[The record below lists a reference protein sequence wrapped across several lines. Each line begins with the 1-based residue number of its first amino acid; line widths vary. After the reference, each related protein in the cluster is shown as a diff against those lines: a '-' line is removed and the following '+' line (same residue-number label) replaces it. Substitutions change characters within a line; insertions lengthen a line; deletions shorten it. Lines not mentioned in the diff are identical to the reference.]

1 MKHFTWTTLAFLSA
15 CLTVETAE
23 TDDKDNDGTTS
34 DEQSDGESNTDTQT
48 ENNDACSDYRSTYP
62 AGEYGLSVGSVLA
75 DFPGMVDGNGN
86 PQNLADIY
94 SDKSKQVLVIANA
107 FDT

>member
-1 MKHFTWTTLAFLSA
+1 MKHFTWITLAFLSA
-15 CLTVETAE
+15 CYTAE
-23 TDDKDNDGTTS
+23 TDDKNNDDTTS
-34 DEQSDGESNTDTQT
+34 DGENNTDTQT

-62 AGEYGLSVGSVLA
+62 VGEYGLSVGSVLA
-75 DFPGMVDGNGN
+75 DFPGMVDGSGN
-86 PQNLADIY
+86 PQSLADIY